1 MKKSTL
7 ALAIGLLLVA
17 NNGFAKT
24 QKMTLEQRL
33 EQLEARLEAAE
44 NRAAKA
50 ENQVQQ
56 LQVQQ
61 AAEIQKLKL
70 LRGIRQ
76 STALRLRKRP
86 KRTPPPLTWCSPA
99 MAI

>member
-1 MKKSTL
+1 MRKSTL
-7 ALAIGLLLVA
+7 ALAIGLLLIA

-44 NRAAKA
+44 YRAAKA

-56 LQVQQ
+56 LQTQQ
-61 AAEIQKLKL
+61 ATEIREIKAAQ
-70 LRGIRQ
+70 GN
-76 STALRLRKRP
+76 
-86 KRTPPPLTWCSPA
+86 TPVNGQTPS
-99 MAI
+99 

>member
-1 MKKSTL
+1 MNKSTL

-17 NNGFAKT
+17 NNSFAKT

-33 EQLEARLEAAE
+33 EQLEARLKAAE
-44 NRAAKA
+44 TRAAKA

-61 AAEIQKLKL
+61 AN
-70 LRGIRQ
+70 RN
-76 STALRLRKRP
+76 P
-86 KRTPPPLTWCSPA
+86 
-99 MAI
+99 